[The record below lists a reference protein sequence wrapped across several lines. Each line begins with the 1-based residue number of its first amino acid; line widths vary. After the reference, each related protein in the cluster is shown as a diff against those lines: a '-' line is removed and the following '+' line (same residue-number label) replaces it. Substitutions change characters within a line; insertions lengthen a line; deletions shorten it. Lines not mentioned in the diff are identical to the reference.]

1 MKDIVLK
8 FNVVEYNFV
17 LNFNLISFK
26 NKVIDTFY
34 SFHLCCIFAT
44 KIFYIVST
52 ENKEV
57 NKENLSTEDL
67 ESCLSI
73 LQRLVSDSQPLVLLD
88 EKKRVELL
96 KMAGL
101 LSHPDKAELKK
112 RRKDLNRAKVIQKR
126 EIDRQA
132 RGTTGIRAARTS
144 DVFVAPEMLS
154 LRETQSVIDEK
165 ELLSPRNCYVCNAEF
180 TKLHHFYDCMCKECG
195 DLNYRKRFQTAD
207 LTGQVALITGSR
219 LKIGYHVTL
228 MLLRSGATVIATTRF
243 PVDSAARFSK
253 EKDYNIWSNR
263 LHIYGLDL
271 RHTPS
276 VELFC
281 SFIEEQYDR
290 LDILINNAAQ
300 TVRRPPGFYSHM
312 MALENEPFHKHSP
325 EIQNLLQHHQNC
337 LHRIAQGGD
346 NVGKDTSSLAVSWK
360 DSGPGI
366 GLRASAQL
374 SQIPYS
380 YDGALQNEE
389 VFPTGK
395 LDADLQQVDLRKT
408 NSWRLRLG
416 EVPTP
421 ELLEVQLVNAIAPF
435 VLCNRLSA
443 MMRRDYTG
451 KKHIVNVTAIEG
463 KFFRFSK
470 PDRHPHTNMAK
481 AALNMLTHTSASD
494 LAKDGIFMN
503 AVDTGWVTDEDPA
516 DIVSNKMDVHDFQ
529 PPLDIVDGAARVCDP
544 FIDGINSGTHW
555 CGKFLK
561 DYFPIDW

>member
-1 MKDIVLK
+1 MGKDD
-8 FNVVEYNFV
+8 
-17 LNFNLISFK
+17 FK
-26 NKVIDTFY
+26 EDKNQSITKEQ
-34 SFHLCCIFAT
+34 LEACLAT
-44 KIFYIVST
+44 IQSL
-52 ENKEV
+52 V
-57 NKENLSTEDL
+57 NE
-67 ESCLSI
+67 
-73 LQRLVSDSQPLVLLD
+73 SQPLVLLD
-88 EKKRVELL
+88 EAQRIALIKA
-96 KMAGL
+96 AGL

-112 RRKDLNRAKVIQKR
+112 RRNELNKMNKLVVR
-126 EIDRQA
+126 ESNRKA
-132 RGTTGIRAARTS
+132 RGTTGIRSARTS
-144 DVFVAPEMLS
+144 EVFVAPEQLALQS
-154 LRETQSVIDEK
+154 SETPK
-165 ELLSPRNCYVCNAEF
+165 EESNLQSPRNCYVCNAVY
-180 TKLHHFYDCMCKECG
+180 TKLHHFYDCMCEKCG
-195 DLNYRKRFQTAD
+195 DLNYQKRFQTTD
-207 LTGQVALITGSR
+207 LTGQVALMTGSR

-243 PVDSAARFSK
+243 PADSAIRFSK
-253 EKDYNIWSNR
+253 EKDYQTWCHR

-281 SFIEEQYDR
+281 SYIEQTYDR

-300 TVRRPPGFYSHM
+300 TVRRPPGFYAHM
-312 MALENEPFHKHSP
+312 MALEQLPFHDHSP
-325 EIQNLLQHHQNC
+325 EVQKLLQHHHDC
-337 LHRIAQGGD
+337 VFRIAQGTNAGS
-346 NVGKDTSSLAVSWK
+346 DTSSLAVTWK
-360 DSGPGI
+360 DAGPGI

-389 VFPTGK
+389 VFPVGK

-435 VLCNRLSA
+435 VLCNRLSS

-494 LAKDGIFMN
+494 LAKDGIYMN

-516 DIVSNKMDVHDFQ
+516 ELSAFNEAVHDFQ

-544 FIDGINSGTHW
+544 FIDGINRGEHW

>member
-1 MKDIVLK
+1 MKEEPK
-8 FNVVEYNFV
+8 H
-17 LNFNLISFK
+17 LITK
-26 NKVIDTFY
+26 AQ
-34 SFHLCCIFAT
+34 LEACLAT
-44 KIFYIVST
+44 MQSLVDESDP
-52 ENKEV
+52 
-57 NKENLSTEDL
+57 LSLL
-67 ESCLSI
+67 EEE
-73 LQRLVSDSQPLVLLD
+73 QRVA
-88 EKKRVELL
+88 LL
-96 KMAGL
+96 KAAGL

-112 RRKDLNRAKVIQKR
+112 RRKAINKVQKMAVR
-126 EIDRQA
+126 ETDRKA
-132 RGTTGIRAARTS
+132 RGTTGIRSARTAEI
-144 DVFVAPEMLS
+144 FVAPEQLS
-154 LRETQSVIDEK
+154 LKEARAAETEPALQSH
-165 ELLSPRNCYVCNAEF
+165 RNCYVCNARY
-180 TKLHHFYDCMCKECG
+180 TKLHHFYDCMCEKCG
-195 DLNYRKRFQTAD
+195 DLNYQKRFQTAD
-207 LTGQVALITGSR
+207 LTGQVALMTGSR

-243 PVDSAARFSK
+243 PADSAIRFAR
-253 EKDYNIWSNR
+253 EKDYDTWSHR

-281 SFIEEQYDR
+281 SYIEQTYDR

-300 TVRRPPGFYSHM
+300 TVRRPPGFYAHM
-312 MALENEPFHKHSP
+312 MALEQLPFHDHSP
-325 EIQNLLQHHQNC
+325 EVQKLLQHHHDC
-337 LHRIAQGGD
+337 ILRIGQGNTAGTD
-346 NVGKDTSSLAVSWK
+346 IPALAVTWK
-360 DSGPGI
+360 DAGPGI

-389 VFPTGK
+389 VFPVGK

-416 EVPTP
+416 EVPIP

-435 VLCNRLSA
+435 VLCNRLSS

-494 LAKDGIFMN
+494 LARDGIYMN

-516 DIVSNKMDVHDFQ
+516 EISSYKEAVHDFQ

-544 FIDGINSGTHW
+544 FIDGINRGEHW
-555 CGKFLK
+555 SGKFLK